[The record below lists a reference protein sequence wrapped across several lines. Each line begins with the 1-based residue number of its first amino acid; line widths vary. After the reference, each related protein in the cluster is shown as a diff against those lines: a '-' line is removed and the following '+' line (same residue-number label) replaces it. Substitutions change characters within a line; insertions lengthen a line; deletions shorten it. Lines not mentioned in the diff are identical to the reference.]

1 MGDVNTSEIQKLTLL
16 SNDQLK
22 LASEVLSNAFHEDP
36 VFSKLIPNDKERHK
50 TLFKVFKFQIK
61 YCLKHG
67 VVLSTSNL
75 KGISLWP
82 PHIYRSIYTSSL

>member
-1 MGDVNTSEIQKLTLL
+1 MSEIQKLTLL

-50 TLFKVFKFQIK
+50 TLFKVFKFQLLYLDIK
-61 YCLKHG
+61 K
-67 VVLSTSNL
+67 LSSM
-75 KGISLWP
+75 K
-82 PHIYRSIYTSSL
+82 